1 MKTPSIVFFGTG
13 PVAAASLAKLAKHT
27 SIEAVITKPKP
38 THHRGSFPV
47 IDCAKKLKIPLYYAT
62 NRLELDDLMKGVNF
76 QSEVGVLI
84 DYGIIVSQKVIDVFD
99 KGIIN
104 SHFSLLPQWRGA
116 DPITFALLSGQ
127 SKTGV
132 SIMLLDQGMD
142 TGPLLKQK
150 SLVINSQDTNQTL
163 TQSLIELSDQLLQE
177 SLTPYLEG
185 KLRPR
190 QQPHPDRATYSR
202 KITKADGI
210 LDWNKPAEQLEREIR
225 AFHDWPKSKTHIG
238 NIAVIITEAHA
249 VANSDS
255 KSNPGHIEITQNTGN
270 IQVGCSTG
278 RLQIERL
285 KPLGKKEMSAA
296 AFIAGYSKKLQ

>member
-13 PVAAASLAKLAKHT
+13 PVAAASLAKLAQHT
-27 SIEAVITKPKP
+27 TIEAVITKPKP
-38 THHRGSFPV
+38 AHHRGSFPV

-84 DYGIIVSQKVIDVFD
+84 DYGIIVSQKIIDVFD

-127 SKTGV
+127 PKTGV

-225 AFHDWPKSKTHIG
+225 AFHDWPKSKAHIG
-238 NIAVIITEAHA
+238 DVAVIITEAHA
-249 VANSDS
+249 VANNDS
-255 KSNPGHIEITQNTGN
+255 KSNPGNVEITQNTGN
-270 IQVGCSTG
+270 IQVECGTG
-278 RLQIERL
+278 LLQIERL
-285 KPLGKKEMSAA
+285 KPIGKKEMTAA